1 MTDPEP
7 VPRNSHEGNPDADNR
22 SGTGPEPTPDQRE
35 SPNMSRAFLNSRG
48 WIASTLLFATLLAT
62 GAGLAAWKYTDLAA
76 SAAASA
82 NQPEP
87 MESITAATA
96 VEREHRRT
104 TTSIGT
110 VLALR
115 SITLRNEVA
124 GTVER
129 VRLTPGQIV
138 EAGTVLV
145 ALDASVERADLE
157 AQEAQAAL
165 AKTTLDRLESLR
177 RHNATSQE
185 EVDQARAQYDVARA
199 QIARTRALI
208 AKKILRAPF
217 RARVGIADVH
227 PGQYLNEGTTLTT
240 LQGVA
245 ESAHVDFTVAQRV
258 AAGLQVGD
266 SVLVHAATEAA
277 PLPARIVAVDARVDP
292 DTRNATIRA
301 RVSGT
306 VTPAP
311 GASVRVLVPV
321 GALDTVVSVPVSAL
335 RKGPQGEHLF
345 VIEPDSAGKPRAHL
359 RTVQSG
365 PVLGEEVLVY
375 DGLRAG
381 EQVATSGSFKLR
393 EGVLVAVPDP
403 TPGEGSAPP
412 VRRTS
417 RRLRRTDRRTTVD
430 TRSRQGSRSTTCTR
444 PHPLGC
450 RIGPSCPGR

>member
-1 MTDPEP
+1 MADSERFQ
-7 VPRNSHEGNPDADNR
+7 RNSHQGNPDAEDR

-62 GAGLAAWKYTDLAA
+62 GAGLAAWKYTGLAA

-96 VEREHRRT
+96 AEREHRRT

-145 ALDASVERADLE
+145 ALDASVERAELE

-177 RHNATSQE
+177 KHNATSQE
-185 EVDQARAQYDVARA
+185 EVDQSRAQYEVAQA

-208 AKKILRAPF
+208 AKKIIRAPF
-217 RARVGIADVH
+217 RAQVGIADVH

-245 ESAHVDFTVAQRV
+245 DGAHVDFTVAQRV
-258 AAGLQVGD
+258 AAGLKVGD
-266 SVLVHAATEAA
+266 RIVVHAANDAT
-277 PLPARIVAVDARVDP
+277 PLLARIVAVDARVDP
-292 DTRNATIRA
+292 ATRNATVRA
-301 RVSGT
+301 RLSGSAA
-306 VTPAP
+306 PAP
-311 GASVRVLVPV
+311 GASVRVVVPV
-321 GALDTVVSVPVSAL
+321 GPLDTVVSVPVSAL
-335 RKGPQGEHLF
+335 RKGPQGDHVF

-365 PVLGEEVLVY
+365 PVLDEEVLIY
-375 DGLRAG
+375 GGLSAG

-393 EGVLVAVPDP
+393 ESVLVAIADP
-403 TPGEGSAPP
+403 SRQESPAQTGSG
-412 VRRTS
+412 
-417 RRLRRTDRRTTVD
+417 RRTDSGPQADSTNQPAD
-430 TRSRQGSRSTTCTR
+430 TAETEGVE
-444 PHPLGC
+444 
-450 RIGPSCPGR
+450 